1 MFHPIRKIYYA
12 LPVQLRFLCRR
23 LLYWPLDLLTHTN
36 RKKKI
41 LPPAGL
47 LFIGSGDFELTG
59 NRFAQRLKE
68 YAHLHAGSRVLDIG
82 CGIGRLAR
90 PLTDILQPPGIYKGF
105 DVVKT
110 GIDWCNKN
118 IAVRYP
124 HFEFAHV
131 SLSNDLYNNQGEN
144 AAEFTFPYTNNSFTV
159 VAAIS
164 VYTHLLPHETKQ
176 YLAESARVMESGGI
190 AFFTFFIH
198 DEQTQLPRNFDFP
211 VKREG
216 YALMDERVS
225 RANVLYNR
233 SFLFE
238 MIAQQGLEIKEWVRG
253 RWIDP
258 LGSDLQDTLVL
269 TKK

>member
-1 MFHPIRKIYYA
+1 MRFRFS
-12 LPVQLRFLCRR
+12 LRFLCRR
-23 LLYWPLDLLTHTN
+23 LLYWPLDLLNYTN

-118 IAVRYP
+118 IASQVP
-124 HFEFAHV
+124 
-131 SLSNDLYNNQGEN
+131 
-144 AAEFTFPYTNNSFTV
+144 
-159 VAAIS
+159 
-164 VYTHLLPHETKQ
+164 
-176 YLAESARVMESGGI
+176 
-190 AFFTFFIH
+190 AF
-198 DEQTQLPRNFDFP
+198 
-211 VKREG
+211 
-216 YALMDERVS
+216 
-225 RANVLYNR
+225 
-233 SFLFE
+233 
-238 MIAQQGLEIKEWVRG
+238 
-253 RWIDP
+253 
-258 LGSDLQDTLVL
+258 
-269 TKK
+269 